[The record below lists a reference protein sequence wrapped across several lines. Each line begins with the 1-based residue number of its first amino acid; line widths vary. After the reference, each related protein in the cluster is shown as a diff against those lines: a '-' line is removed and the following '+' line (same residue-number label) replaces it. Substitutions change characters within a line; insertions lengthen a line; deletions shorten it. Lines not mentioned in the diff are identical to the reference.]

1 MKSNI
6 IFVYFLHDYYLLNV
20 NIEIS
25 QNDFWTFFWENRE
38 L

>member
-6 IFVYFLHDYYLLNV
+6 ILVYFLHDYYLLNV